1 MLQASSADAEDTGGW
16 EWSWE
21 AVPGT
26 GLLSDERA
34 FIKRASAALLAS
46 SERVSVV
53 EDDVSSMPWGA
64 VSKEG
69 AAGSSGCMGTRS
81 SSSGIGPYSTGK
93 GTFTTSGS

>member
-46 SERVSVV
+46 SERVSVL
-53 EDDVSSMPWGA
+53 EDVSSMPWGA
-64 VSKEG
+64 ASKEG